1 VAADAYLMGMDGM
14 ELLTTKDNFT
24 FRLMSKIVEAGNN
37 RMDERDKRLAAYTA
51 VEVIK
56 RIK

>member
-1 VAADAYLMGMDGM
+1 MGMDGM